1 MTKVASLLQSLSRV
15 SLISICVLLILL
27 VTLLDYFSGPD
38 ISTSIFY
45 LVPISIATWFV
56 NRRFGLALAF
66 ISATLWFIT
75 DFFSHEDLAGQV
87 SFWNAVVR
95 LGFFLIVVT
104 SLAALRRSRQRQE
117 DLMSFVVHDLRAP
130 LGNMLTAL
138 DMLQTRE
145 VAPEPDNTWD
155 ELIKLGQASGKRMLI
170 LVNSLLDLSR
180 LESGKL
186 EVQREEVALGELF
199 AESVAQVIL
208 TAEYKQVVIKSEIDP
223 RVTAVSADPAL
234 TQRIIV
240 NLLNNAIKFSPI
252 NGEIALRAML
262 SPANEVV
269 LSVQDDGPG
278 IPAEWQR
285 RVFAKFGQ
293 VSGGKTGGSGLGLT
307 FCKLAVEAQDGRI
320 WLESE
325 KGQGTILSFSL
336 PGV

>member
-1 MTKVASLLQSLSRV
+1 
-15 SLISICVLLILL
+15 
-27 VTLLDYFSGPD
+27 
-38 ISTSIFY
+38 
-45 LVPISIATWFV
+45 
-56 NRRFGLALAF
+56 
-66 ISATLWFIT
+66 
-75 DFFSHEDLAGQV
+75 
-87 SFWNAVVR
+87 
-95 LGFFLIVVT
+95 
-104 SLAALRRSRQRQE
+104 
-117 DLMSFVVHDLRAP
+117 MSFVVHDLRAP

-240 NLLNNAIKFSPI
+240 NLLNNAIKFSPT

-269 LSVQDDGPG
+269 INVQDHGPG